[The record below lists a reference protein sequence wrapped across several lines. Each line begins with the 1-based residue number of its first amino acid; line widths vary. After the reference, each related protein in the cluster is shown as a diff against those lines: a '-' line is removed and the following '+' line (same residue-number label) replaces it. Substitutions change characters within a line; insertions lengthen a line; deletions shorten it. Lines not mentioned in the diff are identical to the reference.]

1 MENGERLC
9 PFCKAEIKGGDE
21 VKFCTTCGRDISSA
35 DDVGA
40 GFESVAE
47 PTPKKSRKKPIIIG
61 IAAAVIIGVI
71 ILIVS
76 GRSSNK
82 GELTIDEYLLYAEEF
97 LEYSYNA
104 GANLEEISDTV
115 QRYWYEN
122 IYDDKHGADIND
134 AILYAMSDKSSEIE
148 LVKTYDDKL
157 KDMYKKV
164 KNIPEGLSEDE
175 RDEAKEVRDAVK
187 ELYNV
192 YSDFYTFATEP
203 SGSFNTYS
211 ERNDSLTDQF
221 TSKYNA
227 LKNLL
232 E

>member
-1 MENGERLC
+1 
-9 PFCKAEIKGGDE
+9 
-21 VKFCTTCGRDISSA
+21 
-35 DDVGA
+35 
-40 GFESVAE
+40 
-47 PTPKKSRKKPIIIG
+47 
-61 IAAAVIIGVI
+61 
-71 ILIVS
+71 
-76 GRSSNK
+76 
-82 GELTIDEYLLYAEEF
+82 
-97 LEYSYNA
+97 
-104 GANLEEISDTV
+104 
-115 QRYWYEN
+115 
-122 IYDDKHGADIND
+122 
-134 AILYAMSDKSSEIE
+134 MSDKSSEIE
-148 LVKTYDDKL
+148 LAKTYDDKL

-211 ERNDSLTDQF
+211 ERNNSLTDQF